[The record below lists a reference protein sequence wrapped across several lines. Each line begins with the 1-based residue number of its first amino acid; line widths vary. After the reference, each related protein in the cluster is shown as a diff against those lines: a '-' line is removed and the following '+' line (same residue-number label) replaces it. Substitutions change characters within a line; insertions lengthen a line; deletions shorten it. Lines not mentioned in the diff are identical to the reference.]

1 MCARLGASASVGFFR
16 TAAGAELDLVVETG
30 RHRVGVEAKFSSAPK
45 VTRGFWQACEDVG
58 VERAYVVAPVREG
71 FPLSADVDV
80 VSPLD
85 IPFDRIE

>member
-1 MCARLGASASVGFFR
+1 M
-16 TAAGAELDLVVETG
+16 
-30 RHRVGVEAKFSSAPK
+30 EAKFSSAPK